1 MKDIY
6 QIPVLNE
13 VILRGGRPGGKAG
26 RSAERGWTARR
37 AGAAGRRTGLVR
49 SGLPGGKA
57 YRASLTIEAAILV
70 PLILAVIF
78 LLLQVVLYLHDMVR
92 SSAWLHESA
101 WELRWGQES
110 GESLPA
116 EAAPELAVLRCTN
129 SSMEQGGRSCRAG
142 AEFRV
147 CLLPPFVTVLFT
159 GQPDALQRQV
169 TESVMDT
176 PAFLRIA
183 GAILEEVRE

>member
-1 MKDIY
+1 MKDTY

-13 VILRGGRPGGKAG
+13 VILRGGRPGGKTGWSAG
-26 RSAERGWTARR
+26 RSHPVRR
-37 AGAAGRRTGLVR
+37 DGPDGRQAGLVR
-49 SGLPGGKA
+49 SGLPGRRA

-101 WELRWGQES
+101 WELRWSQES

-116 EAAPELAVLRCTN
+116 EAAPELAVLRCTS
-129 SSMEQGGRSCRAG
+129 SSMEQSGRSCRAG

-147 CLLPPFVTVLFT
+147 CLLPRFVTILFT

-169 TESVMDT
+169 TERVMDT

-183 GAILEEVRE
+183 GAVLEEVRE